1 MIFLDKFANILSAK
15 YIQDIIKLIK
25 TGNKLLKDSSK
36 MKERFKTVINNVHDG
51 LIAINKENKNIC
63 F

>member
-1 MIFLDKFANILSAK
+1 MKKQF
-15 YIQDIIKLIK
+15 IKLIK

-51 LIAINKENKNIC
+51 LIAINKENKSRSLEFSMTN
-63 F
+63 